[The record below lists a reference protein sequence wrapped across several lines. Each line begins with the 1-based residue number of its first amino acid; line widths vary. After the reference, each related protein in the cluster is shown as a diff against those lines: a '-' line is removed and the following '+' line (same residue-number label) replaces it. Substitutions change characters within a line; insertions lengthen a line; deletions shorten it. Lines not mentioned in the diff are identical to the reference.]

1 MTGHVPETAGHDA
14 EITGHALP
22 KYPAYSVCKDFSSVS
37 RLRSSPEPA
46 SAELTEAKGVVS
58 NHSPD
63 LAAVYDPSQGTG
75 CVFANG
81 LVAQ

>member
-1 MTGHVPETAGHDA
+1 MEWTRLRPTAYGRGS
-14 EITGHALP
+14 ELTQS
-22 KYPAYSVCKDFSSVS
+22 AYSVCKDFSSVS